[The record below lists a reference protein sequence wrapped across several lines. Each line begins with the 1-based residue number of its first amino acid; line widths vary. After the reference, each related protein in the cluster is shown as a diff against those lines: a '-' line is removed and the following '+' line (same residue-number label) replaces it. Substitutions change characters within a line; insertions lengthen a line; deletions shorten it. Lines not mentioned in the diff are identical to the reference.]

1 MVGKQPGCM
10 SYSVFGTADFL
21 RTFRY
26 LGKFDSERSPHLR
39 SGNDAMV
46 AEPVNYQLC
55 VLAVLSSEKK
65 ATTTP
70 PFHLKCGLR
79 VKVTGTSDV

>member
-1 MVGKQPGCM
+1 M
-10 SYSVFGTADFL
+10 SYSVFRTADFL

-26 LGKFDSERSPHLR
+26 LGKLDSEHPPHLG
-39 SGNDAMV
+39 SGNGAMV

-70 PFHLKCGLR
+70 PFHLRCGLR
-79 VKVTGTSDV
+79 VKVTGTSAV